1 MASASPPHVP
11 FTRRLPPLPPVVIPW
26 TVIATGILT
35 ILTGLITNRQLKAY
49 PEGAPL
55 HHDLTRPVL
64 ALELPHD
71 ARDVRITVA
80 PPDPP
85 VSASTSK
92 SIPDMFRGSL
102 YWDFT
107 LIASY

>member
-1 MASASPPHVP
+1 MESASREHVP
-11 FTRRLPPLPPVVIPW
+11 FTRRLPPLPAVVIPW
-26 TVIATGILT
+26 AVIATGILT
-35 ILTGLITNRQLKAY
+35 ILTGLITNRQVDGY

-85 VSASTSK
+85 VPAKIGK
-92 SIPDMFRGSL
+92 SIPDMFRRSL
-102 YWDFT
+102 
-107 LIASY
+107 